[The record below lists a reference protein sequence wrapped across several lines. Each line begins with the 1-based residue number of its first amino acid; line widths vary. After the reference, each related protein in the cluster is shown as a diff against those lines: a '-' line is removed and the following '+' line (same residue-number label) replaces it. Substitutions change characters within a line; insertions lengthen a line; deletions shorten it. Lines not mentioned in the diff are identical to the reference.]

1 MSALATA
8 VAPSALDAYR
18 REPLLVCALWQPW
31 ATLAAI
37 ADPET
42 GEPPKAHETRHWAP
56 RQATPFRVV
65 IHATKTWN
73 ADCRAAVELE
83 VFRSALKRIGFYPG
97 DPRPFERRQI
107 TPPSGLQLLPLG
119 ALIAVATVLREH
131 RHPVDRRDVEPRRR
145 LRAGLARLRALLREG
160 AARHAAPRVARRE
173 AGGAAVRRP
182 VRDGAA
188 EAGAARRSR
197 SGGGSR
203 GASS

>member
-119 ALIAVATVLREH
+119 ALIAVATVLRVWGTGGPDDARGRGLTLEDLAFGNYW
-131 RHPVDRRDVEPRRR
+131 PDRFAWRLSDVVPLRTPIPFLGRQEP
-145 LRAGLARLRALLREG
+145 LYELTDYHRALVLEQLQ
-160 AARHAAPRVARRE
+160 
-173 AGGAAVRRP
+173 AV
-182 VRDGAA
+182 DA
-188 EAGAARRSR
+188 
-197 SGGGSR
+197 
-203 GASS
+203 